1 MLDTAHVGTGVWAIG
16 TVDVP
21 GDEQAHRIEATRRDA
36 REVIGRDEGLTMAT
50 DHLGIRPPTERRD
63 EGGLVEG
70 TRARKY
76 LRRDPR
82 FERQPTGEVD
92 AMAQPVL
99 ADGCGEKVLGPRLVD
114 DAIEGG
120 SDRNVARHSP
130 CTPSTQARPR
140 R

>member
-1 MLDTAHVGTGVWAIG
+1 MRAVRHTNALVAAAVTTIG
-16 TVDVP
+16 TDR
-21 GDEQAHRIEATRRDA
+21 AHGQRLGGIRHTATRGTDE
-36 REVIGRDEGLTMAT
+36 EVC
-50 DHLGIRPPTERRD
+50 
-63 EGGLVEG
+63 
-70 TRARKY
+70 
-76 LRRDPR
+76 
-82 FERQPTGEVD
+82 
-92 AMAQPVL
+92 MAQPVL